1 MGLNVEAESIV
12 QKRLDEELARLKAR
26 FSLAGHLKVVWDPQS
41 SSEETHGMVK
51 DSTILVFDT
60 DEKEAL
66 RTLKHEYIEYV
77 LTHEFLEPRIFEAK
91 AHRRADALVDII
103 ANLI

>member
-1 MGLNVEAESIV
+1 M
-12 QKRLDEELARLKAR
+12 QKKLEEELERLKAR
-26 FSLAGHLKVVWDPQS
+26 VGLAGHLRVVWIPQPT
-41 SSEETHGMVK
+41 SEETHGMVK

-60 DEKEAL
+60 NEKEAL
-66 RTLKHEYIEYV
+66 RTLKHEYLEYV